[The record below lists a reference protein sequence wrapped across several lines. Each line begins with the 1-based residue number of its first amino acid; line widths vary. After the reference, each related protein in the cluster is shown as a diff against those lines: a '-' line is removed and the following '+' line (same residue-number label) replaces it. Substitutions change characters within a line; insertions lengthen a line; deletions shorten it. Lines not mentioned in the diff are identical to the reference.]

1 MRPTPRA
8 VPRRFPIR
16 PLIRLKRVRRFFDK
30 LTANF
35 GLRPKFVACGRVDL
49 TRKEPLWVPFT
60 LSSLPPACSAVFFDS
75 LAGAPL

>member
-49 TRKEPLWVPFT
+49 TRKEPLLGSFHTILLTAILLCRPF
-60 LSSLPPACSAVFFDS
+60 
-75 LAGAPL
+75 